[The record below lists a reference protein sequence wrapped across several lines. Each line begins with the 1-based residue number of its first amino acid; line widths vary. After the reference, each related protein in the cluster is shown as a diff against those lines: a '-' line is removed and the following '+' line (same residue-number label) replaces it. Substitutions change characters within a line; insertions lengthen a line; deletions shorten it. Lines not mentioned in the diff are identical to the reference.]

1 VVSKQQNEGG
11 GNMPFIGGRYYA
23 NALAGHAIEAARAA
37 EAAAQALKTKAAQKR
52 NGSAGDAGYADSSTS
67 SGEGEYENASGD
79 SAEAHDA
86 PIHRVEIEAAELVP
100 SHSGRAQHG
109 FVARVHR
116 DPGMNRDASNTSAGP
131 RLPQPGQMP
140 WRGYAPKPE
149 THVFASHND
158 LLDFLKTELGK
169 ECAK

>member
-1 VVSKQQNEGG
+1 
-11 GNMPFIGGRYYA
+11 MPFIGGRYYA

-52 NGSAGDAGYADSSTS
+52 NASAGDYDGASSNTNS
-67 SGEGEYENASGD
+67 ENGEYENASD
-79 SAEAHDA
+79 DPAYTNDA

-100 SHSGRAQHG
+100 SHSGRAQRG

-116 DPGMNRDASNTSAGP
+116 DPGAANDAGGSATAP
-131 RLPQPGQMP
+131 SPLPGQMP
-140 WRGYAPKPE
+140 SRGYAPKPE
-149 THVFASHND
+149 THVFAGHGD

-169 ECAK
+169 TCNG

>member
-1 VVSKQQNEGG
+1 
-11 GNMPFIGGRYYA
+11 MPFIGGRYYA

-52 NGSAGDAGYADSSTS
+52 NASVGGADDAGPDAN
-67 SGEGEYENASGD
+67 SGNGEYENASGD
-79 SAEAHDA
+79 PADAYDA

-100 SHSGRAQHG
+100 SHSGRAQRG

-116 DPGMNRDASNTSAGP
+116 DPGAASDAAGGSVSAQP
-131 RLPQPGQMP
+131 PSPGQMP
-140 WRGYAPKPE
+140 SRGYAPKPE
-149 THVFASHND
+149 THVFAGHGD

-169 ECAK
+169 RCAG